1 MIQIPQPTENLL
13 ITAARTAGQTPAD
26 FLDMLLHEYLED
38 RHDTE
43 QAQIALKE
51 EGGISLEQFRAQHGV

>member
-1 MIQIPQPTENLL
+1 MIQIPPPTENLL
-13 ITAARTAGQTPAD
+13 IIAARNAGQTPVD

-38 RHDTE
+38 RYDIE

-51 EGGISLEQFRAQHGV
+51 EGVISLEQFRAQHGV